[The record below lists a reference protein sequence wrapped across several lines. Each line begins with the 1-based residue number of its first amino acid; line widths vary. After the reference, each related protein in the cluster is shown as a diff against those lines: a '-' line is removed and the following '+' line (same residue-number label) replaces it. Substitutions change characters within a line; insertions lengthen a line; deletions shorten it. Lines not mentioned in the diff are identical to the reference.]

1 MFLKL
6 GIEKLWRG
14 LGMIEKEKAS
24 EMFGVSG
31 KNIQHFK
38 METPDKNL
46 VEGWICKSRGSNMGS
61 LIIDTVNSQDS
72 WQFVRGMPKIKYLDD
87 RDVPELPHV
96 LQKEDG
102 TNIVMFPL
110 LQDGACMEV
119 LFKTR
124 LMPDCGQN
132 WMDKIEQVIKPQY
145 YSIVEQEGLSFAYE
159 LYGTLNKHETQY
171 QYQDI
176 PELNLTLLCALN
188 QGMAIPYYSLLT
200 LSRRYKIPLVMDCF
214 EVYSSDGDWE
224 AEATREYINRFNEF
238 LPEETLLEAK
248 GNKLQ
253 PEGIFNLYHELETFF
268 EKVNMN
274 FQDKHQ
280 GGIITEGAV
289 WHYGIDETHL
299 AKCKALSV
307 REGHIKAACG
317 IPHNDIK
324 KAVMKGEEYFP
335 DFEDS
340 YRTDRNTVLRFIE
353 DELLEE
359 YPEQMVK
366 DAKSEQ
372 KILSVLGKHFVKVK
386 IDNELRS
393 IVEKVNEEIGEEA
406 APADKM
412 RCFAEMYPE
421 LRKMSGKVYQAMVS
435 M

>member
-1 MFLKL
+1 
-6 GIEKLWRG
+6 
-14 LGMIEKEKAS
+14 MIEKEKAS

-38 METPDKNL
+38 MDTPEGNH

-61 LIIDTVNSQDS
+61 LIIDTVNNQDS

-87 RDVPELPHV
+87 RDALELPHV

-110 LQDGACMEV
+110 LQDGGCDEV

-132 WMDKIEQVIKPQY
+132 WMDKIEQVIKPQH

-159 LYGTLNKHETQY
+159 LYGVLNKHETQY
-171 QYQDI
+171 QHQDI
-176 PELNLTLLCALN
+176 PELNLTLLCALE
-188 QGMAIPYYSLLT
+188 QGMALPYSWLVD
-200 LSRRYKIPLVMDCF
+200 LSEQYKIKRAL
-214 EVYSSDGDWE
+214 EVFTIFNDETLQAYITPDFY
-224 AEATREYINRFNEF
+224 RRFKEYI
-238 LPEETLLEAK
+238 PDPDT
-248 GNKLQ
+248 
-253 PEGIFNLYHELETFF
+253 PIEGDLFELYQGMESFF

-289 WHYGIDETHL
+289 WHYGVEETHL
-299 AKCKALSV
+299 AKCKAISV

-317 IPHNDIK
+317 IPHHDIK
-324 KAVMKGEEYFP
+324 KAVFKAEEYFEDFENTYRIDRNEAIDFIKEELGEEYP
-335 DFEDS
+335 KEMLGDIK
-340 YRTDRNTVLRFIE
+340 T
-353 DELLEE
+353 
-359 YPEQMVK
+359 K
-366 DAKSEQ
+366 Q
-372 KILSVLGKHFVKVK
+372 KILSVLGKHFAKVK
-386 IDNELRS
+386 IDNELKA

-421 LRKMSGKVYQAMVS
+421 LRKMSSKVYQAIVAM
-435 M
+435 

>member
-1 MFLKL
+1 
-6 GIEKLWRG
+6 
-14 LGMIEKEKAS
+14 MIGKEKAS

-61 LIIDTVNSQDS
+61 LIIDTVNNQES
-72 WQFVRGMPKIKYLDD
+72 WQFVRGMPKIQYLDD
-87 RDVPELPHV
+87 RTTPETPHV

-110 LQDGACMEV
+110 LHDESCMEV

-132 WMDKIEQVIKPQY
+132 WMDKIEQVIKPQHY
-145 YSIVEQEGLSFAYE
+145 RSVEQEGLSFAYE
-159 LYGTLNKHETQY
+159 LYGVLNKHETKY

-188 QGMAIPYYSLLT
+188 QGMAVPYDELVRLSERYKIERVIELFRFFT
-200 LSRRYKIPLVMDCF
+200 ENRAHVTPEFSRRYEEYMPNFDKDLTGTLF
-214 EVYSSDGDWE
+214 E
-224 AEATREYINRFNEF
+224 I
-238 LPEETLLEAK
+238 
-248 GNKLQ
+248 
-253 PEGIFNLYHELETFF
+253 YHEMESFF

-274 FQDKHQ
+274 FQDKHH

-289 WHYGIDETHL
+289 WHYGSDETHL
-299 AKCKALSV
+299 AKCKAISV

-317 IPHNDIK
+317 IPHHDIK
-324 KAVMKGEEYFP
+324 KAVMKGEENFQ
-335 DFEDS
+335 DFEDM
-340 YRTDRNTVLRFIE
+340 YRTNRVQVIDFIC

-359 YPEQMVK
+359 YPEMMVK

-372 KILSVLGKHFVKVK
+372 KILSVLGKHFAKIK
-386 IDNELRS
+386 IDNELKA
-393 IVEKVNEEIGEEA
+393 IVEKVNEEIGEQA

-421 LRKMSGKVYQAMVS
+421 LRKMSGKVYQAMVA

>member
-1 MFLKL
+1 
-6 GIEKLWRG
+6 
-14 LGMIEKEKAS
+14 MIEKGKAA

-38 METPDKNL
+38 IKTPESNH

-61 LIIDTVNSQDS
+61 LIIDTVNGKES
-72 WQFVRGMPKIKYLDD
+72 WQFVRGMPKIQYLDD
-87 RDVPELPHV
+87 RDTPNFPHV
-96 LQKEDG
+96 MQKEDG

-110 LQDGACMEV
+110 LQDGVCMEV

-124 LMPDCGQN
+124 LMPECGQN
-132 WMDKIEQVIKPQY
+132 WIDKIEEVIKPQY
-145 YSIVEQEGLSFAYE
+145 YDIVEQEGLSFAYE

-171 QYQDI
+171 QYLDVPEINLKLLSVLEQGRGLPWGDMFNLSHKYDI
-176 PELNLTLLCALN
+176 PMVL
-188 QGMAIPYYSLLT
+188 
-200 LSRRYKIPLVMDCF
+200 
-214 EVYSSDGDWE
+214 EVFNIFINDNIE
-224 AEATREYINRFNEF
+224 ASVTPEYFRLFKEYIPDVNT
-238 LPEETLLEAK
+238 P
-248 GNKLQ
+248 LQ
-253 PEGIFNLYHELETFF
+253 GENLFELYHEMESFF
-268 EKVNMN
+268 EKMNMN
-274 FQDKHQ
+274 FQDKHH

-289 WHYGIDETHL
+289 WHYGTEETHL
-299 AKCKALSV
+299 AKCKAISV

-324 KAVMKGEEYFP
+324 KAVMKGEENFP

-359 YPEQMVK
+359 YSEQMVK

-372 KILSVLGKHFVKVK
+372 KILSVLGKHFAKVK
-386 IDNELRS
+386 IDNELKS
-393 IVEKVNEEIGEEA
+393 IVERVNEEIGEEA

-421 LRKMSGKVYQAMVS
+421 LRKMSGKVYQAMVA

>member
-1 MFLKL
+1 
-6 GIEKLWRG
+6 
-14 LGMIEKEKAS
+14 MIGKEKAS

-61 LIIDTVNSQDS
+61 LIIDTVNNQES
-72 WQFVRGMPKIKYLDD
+72 WQFVRGMPKIQYLDD
-87 RDVPELPHV
+87 RTTPETPHV

-110 LQDGACMEV
+110 LQDESCIEV

-132 WMDKIEQVIKPQY
+132 WMDKIEQVIKPQH

-159 LYGTLNKHETQY
+159 LYGVLNKHETKY

-176 PELNLTLLCALN
+176 PDLNLTLLCALN
-188 QGMAIPYYSLLT
+188 QGMALPYYSLLA
-200 LSRRYKIPLVMDCF
+200 LSQKYKIPLVMDCF
-214 EVYSSDGDWE
+214 EVYSNDGDWE
-224 AEATREYINRFNEF
+224 AEATQEYIDRFNEF
-238 LPEETLLEAK
+238 LPEETLLEAQ
-248 GNKLQ
+248 GTKLQ
-253 PEGIFNLYHELETFF
+253 PEGIINLYHELESFF

-289 WHYGIDETHL
+289 WHYGSDETHL
-299 AKCKALSV
+299 AKCKAISV

-317 IPHNDIK
+317 IPHHDIK
-324 KAVMKGEEYFP
+324 KAVLKGEENFSN
-335 DFEDS
+335 FEEA
-340 YRTDRNTVLRFIE
+340 YRLKRNCVLVFIK
-353 DELLEE
+353 DELSEE
-359 YPEQMVK
+359 YPKEMINDNK
-366 DAKSEQ
+366 TDQ
-372 KILSVLGKHFVKVK
+372 KILSVLGKHFAKVK
-386 IDNELRS
+386 IDNELKA
-393 IVEKVNEEIGEEA
+393 IVEKVNEEIGVEA

-421 LRKMSGKVYQAMVS
+421 LRKMSGKVYQAIVAM
-435 M
+435 